1 MESQSGLGKLL
12 PKSLSARRKQR
23 SKKSKTRDG
32 DAASDATTDRPL
44 STGSGDLSLD
54 ADGQDGGQ
62 DDDHEYTDDADDGSF
77 VSYESSAD
85 ANRSG
90 ES

>member
-23 SKKSKTRDG
+23 SKKSSKTRDG
-32 DAASDATTDRPL
+32 DAASDATTDRGL
-44 STGSGDLSLD
+44 STGGGDLSLY
-54 ADGQDGGQ
+54 ADGHE
-62 DDDHEYTDDADDGSF
+62 DDHEYTDDADDGSL